1 MHAVRKIEEW
11 KFQAPWRKENA
22 QQQEQE
28 QAEAEFN
35 VENEE
40 LRESEKFEEQKQM
53 QDAHERLILEA
64 NLRYRM
70 F

>member
-22 QQQEQE
+22 QQEQE
-28 QAEAEFN
+28 QAEPEFS
-35 VENEE
+35 VEHEE
-40 LRESEKFEEQKQM
+40 LKEAEKLEEQKQM
-53 QDAHERLILEA
+53 REAHEKLILEA